1 MVENIKYQSKTN
13 LILPFKVALM
23 VSNGGRTPETNN
35 HIKSLDKGPQNQIY
49 AYDFRM
55 DNTGKE
61 KSLSDYGVYGIEVI
75 APGNGIIA
83 QVVDGSFDC
92 EPGDSDRSVGV
103 GNMVIIDHKNG
114 EYSLLCHFQHNSI
127 IVRVG
132 DKVKQGQKLGLCG
145 NTGNT
150 SQPHI
155 HYNLQDNLRG
165 YKAKALPAQFT
176 QIKVNGV
183 IQTKY
188 EPTRFEIVSN
198 L

>member
-1 MVENIKYQSKTN
+1 MEYKTKTK
-13 LILPFKVALM
+13 LILPFHGTLM

-35 HIKSLDKGPQNQIY
+35 HIRSLDKGPQNQIY

-61 KSLSDYGVYGIEVI
+61 KKLSDYGVYGIEVI
-75 APGNGIIA
+75 TPGDGIVA

-127 IVRVG
+127 VIKVG

-155 HYNLQDNLRG
+155 HYNLQDDLRG
-165 YKAKALPAQFT
+165 YKAKALPAQFMKIT
-176 QIKVNGV
+176 VNGV
-183 IQTKY
+183 IQAEC
-188 EPTRFEIVSN
+188 EPIRFQQVSN

>member
-1 MVENIKYQSKTN
+1 MIEDMEYKSKTK
-13 LILPFKVALM
+13 LILPFRGTLM
-23 VSNGGRTPETNN
+23 VSNGGKTPETNN

-114 EYSLLCHFQHNSI
+114 EYSLSCTVYAN
-127 IVRVG
+127 
-132 DKVKQGQKLGLCG
+132 QGEWSNPDQIRA
-145 NTGNT
+145 NT
-150 SQPHI
+150 
-155 HYNLQDNLRG
+155 
-165 YKAKALPAQFT
+165 F
-176 QIKVNGV
+176 
-183 IQTKY
+183 
-188 EPTRFEIVSN
+188 
-198 L
+198 